1 MWWIIICIVL
11 VGISCFFIG
20 FCIRRSNNN
29 RQNVRDEV
37 LINDSNNRQNES
49 DVLDENRNNI
59 VRENTDDHEVILVN
73 NYINK
78 DLSISRNCS
87 YQINSKVLKKKSNSF
102 GKSSMQNLAI
112 SQTNLIINNNIV
124 FNRIDNK
131 DDIDKGMSVF
141 RQPGI
146 FRQRLEE
153 REKIKKQQIEQMKQR
168 LLRSD
173 RKIKSKIKDMPA
185 PKPMDEDVKEDD
197 EI

>member
-1 MWWIIICIVL
+1 MEWMIICICIVV

-20 FCIRRSNNN
+20 FCIRRNNNN
-29 RQNVRDEV
+29 RQN
-37 LINDSNNRQNES
+37 
-49 DVLDENRNNI
+49 

-73 NYINK
+73 TYRNK
-78 DLSISRNCS
+78 DLSISHSS

-102 GKSSMQNLAI
+102 VESNKQNLAI

-131 DDIDKGMSVF
+131 HDSDKIISFF
-141 RQPGI
+141 RTPGEL
-146 FRQRLEE
+146 RQRLED
-153 REKIKKQQIEQMKQR
+153 REKIEKQQISR
-168 LLRSD
+168 RY
-173 RKIKSKIKDMPA
+173 RKVKSKIKDMSA

>member
-1 MWWIIICIVL
+1 MEWMIICIVV

-49 DVLDENRNNI
+49 DALNENRNNM
-59 VRENTDDHEVILVN
+59 VRESTGTHEVILVN
-73 NYINK
+73 ADINK
-78 DLSISRNCS
+78 DLSISHNCS
-87 YQINSKVLKKKSNSF
+87 YQINSF
-102 GKSSMQNLAI
+102 GKSSIQNLAI

-131 DDIDKGMSVF
+131 HDSDKIMSFF
-141 RQPGI
+141 RTPGEL
-146 FRQRLEE
+146 RQRLEE
-153 REKIKKQQIEQMKQR
+153 QEKIKKQQISR
-168 LLRSD
+168 RY
-173 RKIKSKIKDMPA
+173 RKIKSKINDMSA
-185 PKPMDEDVKEDD
+185 PKPMDVDVKEND